1 MPLELDLTELGPLA
15 QKLTSGQAPEKAVA
29 MAARGLVMGAKP
41 AEVVTILAWLSQQD
55 LGEIASTASQTLKQ
69 LPPAMLDGALGADLQ
84 GPVIDVLVETLGAD
98 ASSVERLLRMPRITE
113 SALCRMAERA
123 DEKVGELVATNE
135 RLLLTFPKA
144 IEKLYMNKRV
154 RMSTADRVLE
164 LAVRNQLQLD
174 IPAYEQAAKAIMNEL
189 IPEPTAEPS
198 FDDQLF
204 AETQQMGESLA
215 VDPDDDAYE
224 ASDDGEETVARK
236 FEPLHK
242 KLADMT
248 ISQKIRTAI
257 LGSAAERM
265 LLIRDT
271 NRLVASAAVSSPQFT
286 ENEAARVTASKN
298 VHDDV
303 LRIIAKNR
311 TLTRGYQVKLN
322 LVTNPK
328 TPLTFA
334 SHLLQHIRDSDLRTI
349 AKSKNVPANIQAM
362 ARQQL
367 QKKQQQ
373 KRG

>member
-1 MPLELDLTELGPLA
+1 MPLELDLTELSPLA
-15 QKLTSGQAPEKAVA
+15 QKLASGQAPEKAIA
-29 MAARGLVMGAKP
+29 MAARGVVMGAKP
-41 AEVVTILAWLSQQD
+41 ADVVTIMAALSQD
-55 LGEIASTASQTLKQ
+55 ATELSATATTSLQK
-69 LPPAMLDGALGADLQ
+69 LPPALLDGALSADLQ
-84 GPVIDVLVETLGAD
+84 APVIEVLVEQLGSD
-98 ASSVERLLRMPRITE
+98 ASVVERLLRMPRLGE
-113 SALCRMAERA
+113 QALCRMAERA
-123 DEKVGELVATNE
+123 TEQIGELVATNE
-135 RLLLTFPKA
+135 RLLLTYPRA

-164 LAVRNQLQLD
+164 LAVRNELKLE

-189 IPEPTAEPS
+189 IPEPTQEPN

-204 AETQQMGESLA
+204 AETQHLGETLA
-215 VDPDDDAYE
+215 VDPDDEPYE

-265 LLIRDT
+265 LLVRDT
-271 NRLVASAAVSSPQFT
+271 NRLVAAAAVSSPQFT
-286 ENEAARVTASKN
+286 ENEAARVTANKN

-334 SHLLQHIRDSDLRTI
+334 SHLLQHIRDADLRTI
-349 AKSKNVPANIQAM
+349 SKSKNVPANIQTM

-367 QKKQQQ
+367 LKKSQQ
-373 KRG
+373 KRR